1 MSALAQSGHHGHAD
15 PCPLLGVKRT
25 SHGHVP
31 MSAFD
36 PKRTSSAMRLGARE
50 FGWIGRHTIRVAKP
64 TTFSK
69 LFRWR

>member
-1 MSALAQSGHHGHAD
+1 
-15 PCPLLGVKRT
+15 
-25 SHGHVP
+25 
-31 MSAFD
+31 
-36 PKRTSSAMRLGARE
+36 MRLGARE